1 MLKVDF
7 LEWRLITMLC
17 ESYLRMVGDMGETPE
32 MRNAVEEVRK
42 FYFETKDRILE
53 RTFSDD

>member
-1 MLKVDF
+1 
-7 LEWRLITMLC
+7 MLC